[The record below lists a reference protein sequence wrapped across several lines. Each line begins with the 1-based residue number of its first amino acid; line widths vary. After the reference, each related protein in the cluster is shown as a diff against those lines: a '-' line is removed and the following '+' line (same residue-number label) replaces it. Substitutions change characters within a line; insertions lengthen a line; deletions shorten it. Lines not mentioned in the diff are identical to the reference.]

1 MTTAVG
7 VQDVVEVDAEL
18 DDRESSYG
26 EEISSYST
34 SVSSSVKA
42 YEWKNGYQFPNDE
55 AKQDWLD
62 MFHHCLVYLA
72 YIGTG
77 TGIWA
82 IEMGDRHPEVE
93 QIVGNDL
100 SPIQPPW
107 VPPNVKFYVDNVEA
121 QWTNEQPYDFIH
133 QSETWRLGGVPRGQ
147 RQDALR
153 KRLVEAWVKDAGF
166 INVEHKLYK
175 LPVGTW
181 PKEKVMVLGWSKE
194 EVVTIFN
201 ATVLAAAL
209 DRKVHGL
216 YN

>member
-7 VQDVVEVDAEL
+7 VQDVVEVDAEF

-42 YEWKNGYQFPNDE
+42 YEWNNGYQFPNDE

-93 QIVGNDL
+93 QPNPTSMAMILNRMWLHELVMF
-100 SPIQPPW
+100 QHFYR
-107 VPPNVKFYVDNVEA
+107 VPPNVKFYADDVEA

-133 QSETWRLGGVPRGQ
+133 VRYMAASI
-147 RQDALR
+147 
-153 KRLVEAWVKDAGF
+153 KD
-166 INVEHKLYK
+166 
-175 LPVGTW
+175 
-181 PKEKVMVLGWSKE
+181 
-194 EVVTIFN
+194 
-201 ATVLAAAL
+201 
-209 DRKVHGL
+209 
-216 YN
+216 

>member
-1 MTTAVG
+1 MTTAVA

-42 YEWKNGYQFPNDE
+42 YEWNNGRYQFPNDE

-72 YIGTG
+72 CKGKLFQPPIEYLEGLRVLDIGTG

-93 QIVGNDL
+93 QACI
-100 SPIQPPW
+100 
-107 VPPNVKFYVDNVEA
+107 
-121 QWTNEQPYDFIH
+121 
-133 QSETWRLGGVPRGQ
+133 
-147 RQDALR
+147 
-153 KRLVEAWVKDAGF
+153 
-166 INVEHKLYK
+166 
-175 LPVGTW
+175 
-181 PKEKVMVLGWSKE
+181 
-194 EVVTIFN
+194 
-201 ATVLAAAL
+201 
-209 DRKVHGL
+209 
-216 YN
+216 